1 MRRYLSIA
9 AVVATALIAI
19 LPATSADAASG
30 HVLTTGKVGGP
41 VVKPGAVLKASLAKG
56 SAAVFNT
63 SLGKLTCT
71 KSAVTSKVTS
81 NPATPGIAKESLTA
95 QTFGK
100 CTINVSGVAVGSVT
114 VANLPFNVTVSDA
127 KGHPV
132 KVSERSKA
140 KPLLTSFTVSVGT
153 LSVSCSFKTTAISG
167 STSNKGNIT
176 VFVKQTFKLAAGGS
190 FCPASGVFS
199 ATYGPLRDAS
209 IKGSPA
215 VFVN

>member
-1 MRRYLSIA
+1 MRRYLTIA
-9 AVVATALIAI
+9 TVVATALIAI
-19 LPATSADAASG
+19 LPAASADAASG
-30 HVLTTGKVGGP
+30 HVLTTGRAAGP
-41 VVKPGAVLKASLAKG
+41 AVKPGAVLKASLAKG
-56 SAAVFNT
+56 SSAVFTT

-71 KSAVTSKVTS
+71 KSAVTAKVTS
-81 NPATPGIAKESLTA
+81 NPARPGIAKESLTA

-100 CTINVSGVAVGSVT
+100 CTISVSGVAVGGVT
-114 VANLPFNVTVSDA
+114 VGNLPYNVTVSDA

-140 KPLLTSFTVSVGT
+140 KPLLTGFTVSVGT

-167 STSNKGNIT
+167 SMSNKGNVT

-190 FCPASGVFS
+190 FCPTSGIFS
-199 ATYGPLRDAS
+199 AAYGPLRDAS
-209 IKGSPA
+209 VKGSPA